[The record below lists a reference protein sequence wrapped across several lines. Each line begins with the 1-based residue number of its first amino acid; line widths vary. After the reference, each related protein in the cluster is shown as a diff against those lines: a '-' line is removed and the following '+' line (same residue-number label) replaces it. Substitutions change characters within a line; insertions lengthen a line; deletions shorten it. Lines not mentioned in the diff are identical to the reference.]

1 MHMTTKIPAAT
12 PVLAPLQPEYPQ
24 RRNSRLSRVLRA
36 IGAALA
42 SISAAIMMSGCVS
55 SAGIVSVAKPLTPE
69 AAGLTS
75 SATTQAP
82 APSAHWWHGLGAPAL
97 DDLVQHALAESPSLG
112 LAQARLSRAQA
123 VVAGANAAEG
133 LQVGGS
139 LDATRQ
145 RFSANSIY
153 PPPLGGSIRTLAT
166 AQASASWEFDFFGRN
181 RAAIGAAVGAERAA
195 QAEIAAARVL
205 LAANVTQTYLR
216 IGQLFAQR
224 EVAARALQQRQDLLV
239 LIRQRVQA
247 GLDTAVE
254 ARQGEGALP
263 DARTQIEQLD
273 EQIMLA
279 RHALAVLTAQAPHA
293 LDTLVV
299 TLADVRRMDL
309 PAVLPADLLGRRADI
324 EAARW
329 RVEAATQDTAV
340 ARAQFYPNINLNAFV
355 GLSSIGLGEL
365 LKADSRQIGFGPAVH
380 LPIFDAGRLRANL
393 RVRNADL
400 DLAVESYNTVV
411 RDGVRDVVDQLGSL
425 QSLARQ
431 QHEQS
436 AAQAAAESAYDLIS
450 QRYKAGLATY
460 LAVLYAE
467 SQLLNQRRLAADLTA
482 RVFDRQVALVRA
494 LGGGY
499 SGGPDVIA
507 DTGVQT
513 AQP

>member
-1 MHMTTKIPAAT
+1 MTTKIPAAV
-12 PVLAPLQPEYPQ
+12 PVLAPLQPEHRQP
-24 RRNSRLSRVLRA
+24 RGRLLSIVLRVV
-36 IGAALA
+36 GAALA
-42 SISAAIMMSGCVS
+42 PIGTAIVMSGCVS

-69 AAGLTS
+69 AAGLTP
-75 SATTQAP
+75 ATTAQAP
-82 APSAHWWHGLGAPAL
+82 AAAVDWWHGLGAPAL
-97 DDLVQHALAESPSLG
+97 DDLVQRALAQSPSLG
-112 LAQARLSRAQA
+112 LAQARLARAQA
-123 VVAGANAAEG
+123 VVAGADAADG
-133 LQVGGS
+133 LQVGANV
-139 LDATRQ
+139 DATRQ

-153 PPPLGGSIRTLAT
+153 PPPLGGSTRTLAT
-166 AQASASWEFDFFGRN
+166 AQASASWEFDFFGRH
-181 RAAIGAAVGAERAA
+181 RAAIAAAVGAQRAA
-195 QAEIAAARVL
+195 QAEMAAARVL

-224 EVAARALQQRQDLLV
+224 DVAERALRQRQDLLV
-239 LIRQRVQA
+239 LIHQRVQA

-263 DARTQIEQLD
+263 DARTQIEQID

-279 RHALAVLTAQAPHA
+279 RHALAVLTAQAPQA

-299 TLADVRRMDL
+299 ALADVRRMDL

-329 RVEAATQDTAV
+329 RVEAATRDTEV

-365 LKADSRQIGFGPAVH
+365 LKADSRQLGLGPAIH

-431 QHEQS
+431 QHEQ
-436 AAQAAAESAYDLIS
+436 AAARAAAESAYDLVS
-450 QRYKAGLATY
+450 QRYKAGLASY
-460 LAVLYAE
+460 LAVLNAE
-467 SQLLNQRRLAADLTA
+467 SQLLNQRRLAADLAA
-482 RVFDRQVALVRA
+482 RVLDRQVALVHA

-499 SGGPDVIA
+499 SSHSDVVA
-507 DTGVQT
+507 DTGARS